1 MHASFLNN
9 VNICGILSVLYLS
22 TNLFKQFKNQVMKQI
37 LSLIA
42 IAAVTTV
49 VVVMFTNKTKDE
61 KISSIE
67 MAEFKAW
74 QESNEQAEL
83 LKAET
88 ALIKAETAK
97 PVAKKTVTYQ
107 SPKAVSTSQNEAKVP
122 EETTTE
128 KKGWSK
134 SAKGA
139 VIGAASGAVIGAVIN
154 KRNRAAGAAIGGVIG
169 GGVGFGI
176 GKTLDKKDGR
186 S

>member
-1 MHASFLNN
+1 
-9 VNICGILSVLYLS
+9 
-22 TNLFKQFKNQVMKQI
+22 MKQI

-49 VVVMFTNKTKDE
+49 VVVMFTSKTKDD

-74 QESNEQAEL
+74 QESNEQ
-83 LKAET
+83 ET
-88 ALIKAETAK
+88 
-97 PVAKKTVTYQ
+97 PVKEEQARPVVKKTVTYQ

-122 EETTTE
+122 EETTTTE